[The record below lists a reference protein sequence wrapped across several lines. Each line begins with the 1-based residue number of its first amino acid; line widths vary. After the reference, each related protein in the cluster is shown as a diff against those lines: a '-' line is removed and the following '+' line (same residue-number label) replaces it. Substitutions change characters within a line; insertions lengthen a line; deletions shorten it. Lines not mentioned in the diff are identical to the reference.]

1 MAYVEFKDNSVKVN
15 TAIEGAA
22 IEFLYEASGE
32 IVNETQRNVPVDTGQ
47 LKGSWT
53 YRVDESAQTARI
65 GSPLNNAIWNEFG
78 TGIYAANGD
87 GRKTPWLY
95 KDAKGVTHFTRGKKA
110 QHSFQKA
117 FTAKKGVIIKRAET
131 IIKNMLE

>member
-1 MAYVEFKDNSVKVN
+1 MANVEFTDYSIKVSE
-15 TAIEGAA
+15 AIGDAVIA
-22 IEFLYEASGE
+22 FLHEASNE
-32 IVNETQRNVPVDTGQ
+32 IVTETQNNVPVDTGQ
-47 LKGSWT
+47 LKGSWE
-53 YRVDESAQTARI
+53 YHVDESAQESRI
-65 GSPLNNAIWNEFG
+65 GSPLENAIWNEFG

-117 FTAKKGVIIKRAET
+117 FTAKKGIIIKRAET
-131 IIKNMLE
+131 VLKNRLR

>member
-1 MAYVEFKDNSVKVN
+1 MANVEFTDFSVRVSE
-15 TAIEGAA
+15 AIDDAVIA
-22 IEFLYEASGE
+22 FLHEASAE
-32 IVNETQRNVPVDTGQ
+32 IVTETQNNVPVDTGQ

-53 YRVDESAQTARI
+53 YQVDESAQEARI
-65 GSPLNNAIWNEFG
+65 GSPLENAIWNEFG

-87 GRKTPWLY
+87 GRKTPWVY

-117 FTAKKGVIIKRAET
+117 FTAKKGVIIRGAET
-131 IIKNMLE
+131 ILKNRLR